1 MLTYCGSFCP
11 PFSLAAPDNS
21 DPTRTPMSTGRGNA
35 RWRARAFTMLTR
47 RGRVLR
53 KVKEHYLRD
62 DLGCGTVVR
71 AGLEPMKIDHLPEP
85 PVGQT
90 AGGGVGE
97 TFPYLVLDTNVVLK
111 QMDLLEH
118 EPSSSSSSENV
129 TEVASQPVYER
140 GSKAA
145 AAAAERR
152 RLNALAGPLSRC
164 IFLQTVVD
172 ECKHQNLSIF
182 NRMQTLLS
190 SANRQH
196 IVFANEHHRETY
208 VTDRKDESPNDR
220 NDRAI
225 RVATQWFIKHHGHES
240 DIVLITND
248 RANKELARKQGIPTM
263 SIQEYVRK
271 HVKNFPELADLL
283 AGGAEDEETESSD
296 ANSGKSGRRG
306 RARSKRRAAIFA
318 PHLPMSV
325 LASGLVSGKYYQGS
339 MRVNDY
345 NCSEGKVK
353 VRSDTITRP
362 IVISGREH
370 MNRAFDGDIVA
381 IELLPK
387 SEWGKVAKST
397 IRVRDDET
405 GAEIGD
411 DENHGDRDAATMWR
425 GDLVDGDSETGSIAA
440 ASAAARASN
449 GGDSA
454 GTPQLDTTVAPRGRV
469 VGIITRKWRSYC
481 GSLEPASGA
490 ASQQPTGQIS
500 NASSRCL
507 FIPVKRNVPKIRIS
521 TRQGD
526 ALRDMRILVCVDEW
540 DGTAT
545 LRATMCALSDQLG
558 IARRKRRSY

>member
-1 MLTYCGSFCP
+1 MLT
-11 PFSLAAPDNS
+11 AAP
-21 DPTRTPMSTGRGNA
+21 
-35 RWRARAFTMLTR
+35 RAAE
-47 RGRVLR
+47 GQ
-53 KVKEHYLRD
+53 EHYLRD

-71 AGLEPMKIDHLPEP
+71 AGLEPMTIDHLPEP

-248 RANKELARKQGIPTM
+248 RATRSSPASRAFPPCQFRSMSASTSRIFPNWPIYWLAEQRT
-263 SIQEYVRK
+263 
-271 HVKNFPELADLL
+271 
-283 AGGAEDEETESSD
+283 
-296 ANSGKSGRRG
+296 RR
-306 RARSKRRAAIFA
+306 RSLVTQI
-318 PHLPMSV
+318 
-325 LASGLVSGKYYQGS
+325 LASQVA
-339 MRVNDY
+339 M
-345 NCSEGKVK
+345 
-353 VRSDTITRP
+353 
-362 IVISGREH
+362 GRC
-370 MNRAFDGDIVA
+370 
-381 IELLPK
+381 
-387 SEWGKVAKST
+387 T
-397 IRVRDDET
+397 
-405 GAEIGD
+405 
-411 DENHGDRDAATMWR
+411 
-425 GDLVDGDSETGSIAA
+425 
-440 ASAAARASN
+440 
-449 GGDSA
+449 
-454 GTPQLDTTVAPRGRV
+454 
-469 VGIITRKWRSYC
+469 
-481 GSLEPASGA
+481 
-490 ASQQPTGQIS
+490 
-500 NASSRCL
+500 
-507 FIPVKRNVPKIRIS
+507 
-521 TRQGD
+521 
-526 ALRDMRILVCVDEW
+526 
-540 DGTAT
+540 
-545 LRATMCALSDQLG
+545 
-558 IARRKRRSY
+558 